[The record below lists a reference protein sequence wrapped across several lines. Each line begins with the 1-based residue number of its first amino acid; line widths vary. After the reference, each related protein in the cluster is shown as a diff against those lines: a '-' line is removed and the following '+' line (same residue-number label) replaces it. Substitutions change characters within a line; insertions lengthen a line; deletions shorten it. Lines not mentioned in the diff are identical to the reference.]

1 MQLLISKS
9 LYNHKKEIK
18 RANLLILYILL
29 ILWYNN
35 CFNKKKSNLGV
46 ETMKKVSLVFL
57 LLTFTPAMY
66 LFSTL
71 ADTKIEETPNYEQY
85 LNDKIAYQNRDNYLT
100 ITQYYQFMEETA
112 TNYANIVV

>member
-1 MQLLISKS
+1 
-9 LYNHKKEIK
+9 
-18 RANLLILYILL
+18 
-29 ILWYNN
+29 
-35 CFNKKKSNLGV
+35 
-46 ETMKKVSLVFL
+46 MKKVSLVFL
-57 LLTFTPAMY
+57 LLTFSPVIY

-112 TNYANIVV
+112 NNYANICHLITAGTSVQGRPIYFLKITDNPDIRS